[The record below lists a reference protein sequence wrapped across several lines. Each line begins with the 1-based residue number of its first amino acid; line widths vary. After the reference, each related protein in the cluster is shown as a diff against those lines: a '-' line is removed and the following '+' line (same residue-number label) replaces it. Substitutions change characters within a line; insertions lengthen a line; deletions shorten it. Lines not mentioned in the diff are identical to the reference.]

1 MRRRHHRQFGLPN
14 ANQILLCMVV
24 CALLFFALLRRHW
37 LQFTD
42 DPDVHASLKSVY
54 VVGETS
60 TDSKSWQQ
68 FCADDS
74 FKMNI
79 PGTNR
84 TVTVVDMQD
93 GAVLCHKHSGA
104 FVPTVMVWI
113 LAVGLS
119 GALLSTLMAVYL
131 QLGNP
136 TREIVFWVGMLP
148 GILLFGTA
156 VLGTA
161 ALLVWQR
168 FYLRF
173 DNGDCFSIT
182 VAATV
187 IAYASAISMVIRW
200 RWPGIC
206 AVPNEQQALGSRAYG
221 DQLPPRRRRRRGSAT
236 TAPTVTGT
244 PAHDLESAAVPL
256 NR

>member
-14 ANQILLCMVV
+14 ANQILLCMAV
-24 CALLFFALLRRHW
+24 CTLLFFALLRRHW
-37 LQFTD
+37 LQFGE
-42 DPDVHASLKSVY
+42 DPDVHASLKGVY
-54 VVGETS
+54 IVGEGS
-60 TDSKSWQQ
+60 TDSKSWEK

-74 FKMNI
+74 FKMTI
-79 PGTNR
+79 PGTNQ
-84 TVTVVDMQD
+84 TTTVVDMQD
-93 GAVLCHKHSGA
+93 GAVLCHKHSGEL
-104 FVPTVMVWI
+104 VPTMMIWV
-113 LAVGLS
+113 LS
-119 GALLSTLMAVYL
+119 VSLSCALLSTLLAVYL

-136 TREIVFWVGMLP
+136 TREMVFWIGMMP

-161 ALLVWQR
+161 ALLLWQR
-168 FYLRF
+168 YYLRF

-187 IAYASAISMVIRW
+187 IAYAAAISMTVRW

-206 AVPNEQQALGSRAYG
+206 AVPNEQEVLGARSYG
-221 DQLPPRRRRRRGSAT
+221 EQLPPRRGRRRGSGT
-236 TAPTVTGT
+236 TAATVNST
-244 PAHDLESAAVPL
+244 PVRDLEAAAVPL

>member
-14 ANQILLCMVV
+14 ANQILLCMAV

-37 LQFTD
+37 LEFSD

-54 VVGETS
+54 VVGEGS
-60 TDSKSWQQ
+60 TDSKSWQE

-74 FKMNI
+74 FTMSI

-93 GAVLCHKHSGA
+93 GAR
-104 FVPTVMVWI
+104 VPDLMVWI

-119 GALLSTLMAVYL
+119 FALLSTLVAVYL

-136 TREIVFWVGMLP
+136 TREMVFWVGMMP
-148 GILLFGTA
+148 GILLFGT
-156 VLGTA
+156 GSA
-161 ALLVWQR
+161 ALLLWQR

-182 VAATV
+182 IAATV
-187 IAYASAISMVIRW
+187 IAYAVAISMVVRW
-200 RWPGIC
+200 RWHT
-206 AVPNEQQALGSRAYG
+206 LGTRYH
-221 DQLPPRRRRRRGSAT
+221 QPPRRGRRRGSAA
-236 TAPTVTGT
+236 TAATMTST
-244 PAHDLESAAVPL
+244 PAHDLESATVPL
-256 NR
+256 TR

>member
-14 ANQILLCMVV
+14 ANQILLCMAV

-37 LQFTD
+37 LEFSD

-54 VVGETS
+54 VVGEGS
-60 TDSKSWQQ
+60 TDSKSWQE

-74 FKMNI
+74 FTMSI

-93 GAVLCHKHSGA
+93 GAVLCHKHTNGER
-104 FVPTVMVWI
+104 VPD
-113 LAVGLS
+113 
-119 GALLSTLMAVYL
+119 LM
-131 QLGNP
+131 LGNP
-136 TREIVFWVGMLP
+136 TREMVFWVGMMP
-148 GILLFGTA
+148 GILLFGTG
-156 VLGTA
+156 VLGSA
-161 ALLVWQR
+161 ALLLWQR

-182 VAATV
+182 IAATV
-187 IAYASAISMVIRW
+187 IAYAVAISMVVRW

-206 AVPNEQQALGSRAYG
+206 AVPNEQHTLGTRYH
-221 DQLPPRRRRRRGSAT
+221 QPPRRGRRRGSAA
-236 TAPTVTGT
+236 TAATMTST
-244 PAHDLESAAVPL
+244 PAHDLESATVPL
-256 NR
+256 TR